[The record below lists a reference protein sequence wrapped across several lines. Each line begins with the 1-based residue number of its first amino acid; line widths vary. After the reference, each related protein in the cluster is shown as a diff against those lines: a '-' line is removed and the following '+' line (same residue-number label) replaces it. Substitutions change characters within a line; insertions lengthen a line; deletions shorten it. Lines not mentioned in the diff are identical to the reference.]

1 MNARQFFAQILVI
14 VGLAALLLGALDPLE
29 GCIVILAGSALVY
42 IGARLRKSRYHLLL
56 GAALVLVLLG
66 VAAMF
71 VLGRL
76 GGVGGRSQHSIWWLL
91 LILPYPIGWLMA
103 LAGTVALVG
112 KGWHRVCLCCAVV
125 LVASAVAALITLG
138 LYRHH
143 VDQSTFRWVVGLP
156 YLTGLTLALI
166 GAILWIVRS
175 FRAAE
180 PADRAPCD

>member
-14 VGLAALLLGALDPLE
+14 VGLAALLLGALDPLD

-56 GAALVLVLLG
+56 GAGLVLVLLG

-76 GGVGGRSQHSIWWLL
+76 GGVGGRSQHSTWWLL
-91 LILPYPIGWLMA
+91 LMLPYPIGWLMA

-112 KGWHRVCLCCAVV
+112 KGWHRVCLCCAAVLVV
-125 LVASAVAALITLG
+125 LAIATFVTLCQLRG
-138 LYRHH
+138 VNR
-143 VDQSTFRWVVGLP
+143 STFLLVVGTP

-166 GAILWIVRS
+166 GAILWIVQS

-180 PADRAPCD
+180 PADRAPDA